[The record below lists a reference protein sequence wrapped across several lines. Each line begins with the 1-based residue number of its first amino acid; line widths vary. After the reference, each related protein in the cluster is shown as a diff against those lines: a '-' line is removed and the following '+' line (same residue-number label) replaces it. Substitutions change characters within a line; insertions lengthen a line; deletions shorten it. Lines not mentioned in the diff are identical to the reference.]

1 MPGSDKHL
9 KKQAGLG
16 GDSKEEVCYFNRL
29 SKKHYFE
36 KATFEQTLEWRREY
50 GERNKGQ
57 V

>member
-1 MPGSDKHL
+1 M